1 MNREYLRD
9 LIEKEGD
16 ELQWDYTCSNGVI
29 IHCSIHRNDVK
40 SLCGYITLTK
50 DSSLYGVDYDDINI
64 RAHGGITYNAYDKD
78 ENWVI
83 GFDCGHYGDL
93 TPYFLLKDDKFARF
107 TQDGIYRDMEYVKAQ
122 CESMA
127 EQASVFSKSIERY
140 NKISQII

>member
-16 ELQWDYTCSNGVI
+16 ELQWDYNCSNGVI

-40 SLCGYITLTK
+40 ALCGYITLTK
-50 DSSLYGVDYDDINI
+50 DSSLYSVDYDDINI
-64 RAHGGITYNAYDKD
+64 SAHGGITYQGYDQN

-83 GFDCGHYGDL
+83 GFDCAHYGDL
-93 TPYFLLKDDKFARF
+93 TPYFVLNNDFPFDSF
-107 TQDGIYRDMEYVKAQ
+107 GEYRDMQYVKAQ

-140 NKISQII
+140 NKINQLLD

>member
-1 MNREYLRD
+1 MIEYLKD

-29 IHCSIHRNDVK
+29 IKCSIHRNDVK
-40 SLCGYITLTK
+40 ALCGYITLTK
-50 DSSLYGVDYDDINI
+50 DNSLYGVDYDDINI
-64 RAHGGITYNAYDKD
+64 QAHGGLTYQGYDQN

-93 TPYFLLKDDKFARF
+93 TPYFLLKGDYPFNSF
-107 TQDGIYRDMEYVKAQ
+107 GEYRDMQYVKLQ
-122 CESMA
+122 CEGMA
-127 EQASVFSKSIERY
+127 EQASVFSKSIDRY